1 MLRFIEGESENGLLL
16 WLLAKYELHELAEK
30 YWLIHQCIPPLIMDE
45 VLICSCHEISD
56 QIMCV
61 K

>member
-30 YWLIHQCIPPLIMDE
+30 SWLIHQYVHVMRFQIK
-45 VLICSCHEISD
+45 SC
-56 QIMCV
+56 V
-61 K
+61 